1 MCPVNAR
8 WQSKLDNLSK
18 INTKLVVARLTDT
31 KSPKTCSHNNIYQV
45 EVSTLNMQECPWCHG
60 ITIILSSL
68 FLFTP
73 VALLLC
79 LPPFYVYWMRWDPQ
93 CSWLCQF
100 YFYCLP
106 QLLIQSQPT
115 HIFLKR
121 ITFTFASWLAYPLY
135 LHVDHQWI
143 IDLFRCRVI
152 SPVVFKTKWA
162 RVWSSGRQEFMR
174 SEVRNENPNFM

>member
-1 MCPVNAR
+1 MPTDIWSVSSVSENIRKNIVVIIESLFHRYDLVLCPVNAR

-18 INTKLVVARLTDT
+18 INTKLVGAWLTDT

-68 FLFTP
+68 FLFIP

-100 YFYCLP
+100 YFYYLP
-106 QLLIQSQPT
+106 QLLIHSQPT

-121 ITFTFASWLAYPLY
+121 ITSNFASWLSYPLY
-135 LHVDHQWI
+135 LHVD
-143 IDLFRCRVI
+143 
-152 SPVVFKTKWA
+152 
-162 RVWSSGRQEFMR
+162 
-174 SEVRNENPNFM
+174 N